1 MNLKPALA
9 AAAAAATDAAGS
21 NGSSS
26 SAVSTS
32 TSSSSS
38 SAGEA
43 ESVGD
48 ALLQQVEPQGMTS
61 LPTVFREQLS
71 RAGFR
76 GDRLS
81 VWVLQGLHGQG
92 LGPEVLRQLLAEVA
106 DCAAYHR

>member
-9 AAAAAATDAAGS
+9 AAAAAAADAAGS
-21 NGSSS
+21 NGSSNIEVSTSGS
-26 SAVSTS
+26 SAVEGST
-32 TSSSSS
+32 
-38 SAGEA
+38 GEL
-43 ESVGD
+43 
-48 ALLQQVEPQGMTS
+48 LLQQEQPQVS

-81 VWVLQGLHGQG
+81 VWVLQGLHGQE